1 MMLSN
6 LVTSAIPTSSKAVM
20 SSIGMLSGPAALP
33 VFILCVAC
41 STSSFRIGR
50 FAVPVCIGGIGP
62 L

>member
-1 MMLSN
+1 
-6 LVTSAIPTSSKAVM
+6 M